1 MCDISCKIT
10 YDNIKQLSIEND
22 QLSCANSCM
31 EEKKRKKINSKT
43 HIERSQKQEK
53 KYNFT
58 PLNMV
63 KNQNRQTF

>member
-1 MCDISCKIT
+1 MRK
-10 YDNIKQLSIEND
+10 L
-22 QLSCANSCM
+22 M
-31 EEKKRKKINSKT
+31 HGRKKKGKKINLKT
-43 HIERSQKQEK
+43 HIEGSQKQEK

>member
-1 MCDISCKIT
+1 MKMINCHAQTHARK
-10 YDNIKQLSIEND
+10 
-22 QLSCANSCM
+22 
-31 EEKKRKKINSKT
+31 KKRRKEINSKT

-63 KNQNRQTF
+63 KNQNRETF